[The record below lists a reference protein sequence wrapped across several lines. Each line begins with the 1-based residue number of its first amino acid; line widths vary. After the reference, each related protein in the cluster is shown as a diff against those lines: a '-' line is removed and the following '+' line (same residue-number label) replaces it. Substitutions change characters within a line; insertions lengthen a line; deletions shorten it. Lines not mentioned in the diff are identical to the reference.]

1 MSTARARGEG
11 PGGRT
16 PGIVRRSVAIAI
28 AIATLIVG
36 GLLGYVARG
45 GPDAPA
51 ELTITQPLPTVTV
64 TVTR

>member
-1 MSTARARGEG
+1 MSTARARGEE
-11 PGGRT
+11 PGGT
-16 PGIVRRSVAIAI
+16 APGMVRRSVAIAI
-28 AIATLIVG
+28 ALATLVVG

-64 TVTR
+64 TVTK

>member
-1 MSTARARGEG
+1 M
-11 PGGRT
+11 
-16 PGIVRRSVAIAI
+16 VRRSVAIAI

>member
-11 PGGRT
+11 PGGKA
-16 PGIVRRSVAIAI
+16 PGMVRRSVAIAI
-28 AIATLIVG
+28 AVATLIAG

-51 ELTITQPLPTVTV
+51 ELIITQPLPTVTV

>member
-11 PGGRT
+11 PGGRM
-16 PGIVRRSVAIAI
+16 PAMVRRSVATIIAV
-28 AIATLIVG
+28 ATLVVG

-45 GPDAPA
+45 GPDAPS

-64 TVTR
+64 TVPR

>member
-1 MSTARARGEG
+1 MSTARARGEW

-16 PGIVRRSVAIAI
+16 PGMVRRSVAIAI

-51 ELTITQPLPTVTV
+51 ELTITQQLPTVTV